1 MKNNRLNPERVCAI
15 FSSVFLLVAFLASLK
30 LNLSIESFIPSQSVV
45 TATHAAA
52 LILAVI
58 VIFKQSLFL
67 EVFIM
72 LCESVLTL
80 MTGYMHLGIFLF
92 YGIIIL
98 MFIKGKFKTHTY
110 FQIIPLVVI
119 HIASIISCFVH
130 SWIFVIMGLASS
142 LFYAAFLYWVY
153 DILKA
158 KLSCF
163 LPTSAKTNSIIREKP
178 GEALHLSDYQLSDRQ
193 MNFII
198 DNLHENCTYKE
209 LSLKY
214 FVSLSTVK
222 KDFSE
227 LFRIFDV
234 GNLEELHL
242 LLLQYQISK

>member
-98 MFIKGKFKTHTY
+98 MFVKGKFKTHTC
-110 FQIIPLVVI
+110 FQIIPLVII
-119 HIASIISCFVH
+119 HLASILSCFVR
-130 SWIFVIMGLASS
+130 SWIFVAMGLASS
-142 LFYAAFLYWVY
+142 FFYAAFLYWIY
-153 DILKA
+153 DILKG

-163 LPTSAKTNSIIREKP
+163 LPTTAKSNSIIRKKP
-178 GEALHLSDYQLSDRQ
+178 GEAIHLSDYQLSDRQ
-193 MNFII
+193 MNFIL
-198 DNLHENCTYKE
+198 DNLHENCSYKE
-209 LSLKY
+209 LSQKY

-242 LLLQYQISK
+242 LLLQYQISR